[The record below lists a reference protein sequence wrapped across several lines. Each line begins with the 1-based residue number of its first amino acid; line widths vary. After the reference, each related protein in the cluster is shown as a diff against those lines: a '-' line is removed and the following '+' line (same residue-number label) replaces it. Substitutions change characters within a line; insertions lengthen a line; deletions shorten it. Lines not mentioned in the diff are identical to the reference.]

1 MPSRAAKVESL
12 CLLPVHGRG
21 IAYGDFGLEFRLR
34 KDSWDW
40 QSSEG
45 ETAISCLE
53 SYFGVVPDPR
63 APNATHRL
71 GDLIVMMIAASLCG
85 ATSATDFALF
95 AQERKQALSRLIAY
109 DEAPSHDTFSR
120 LLRLL
125 DPDAFGRAFAAFAA
139 AFAQARQELQDVIAL
154 DGKALRRAY
163 ERGLAASPPLT
174 VSAFAAETRLC
185 LAAASPKA
193 GENEVETA
201 LKVIE
206 LIDLAGRL
214 VTADALHCHTR
225 MAEAITRRGGDY
237 LLALKGNR
245 RHWLRRANQQLADA
259 APAAAERTETN
270 HGRSE
275 WRQAEVVAADE
286 PLMPGHQAFIRITSR
301 RDQTKPLTRLFMAST
316 LLSPQQA
323 LDRTRAHWQI
333 ENGLHWMLDVH
344 LNEDLSRA
352 RKDNAPA
359 NTALINRLA
368 RNILQLTDIDKVPIS
383 HRIKKCAWNDDYLI
397 NALTH
402 MR

>member
-1 MPSRAAKVESL
+1 VN
-12 CLLPVHGRG
+12 GRG
-21 IAYGDFGLEFRLR
+21 IAYGDFGIEFGLI
-34 KDSWDW
+34 KDSWRW
-40 QSSEG
+40 QFSEG
-45 ETAISCLE
+45 ATAISCLE
-53 SYFGVVPDPR
+53 SYFGAVPDPR
-63 APNATHRL
+63 ASNATHRL

-85 ATSATDFALF
+85 ATNATEFALF
-95 AQERKQALSRLIAY
+95 AHERKQALSRLIAY
-109 DEAPSHDTFSR
+109 EAAPSHDTFSR
-120 LLRLL
+120 LLRLM
-125 DPDAFGRAFAAFAA
+125 DPEAFGRAFAAFAA
-139 AFAQARQELQDVIAL
+139 GFARARQEVVSL

-163 ERGLAASPPLT
+163 EKGLAASPPLT

-185 LAAASPKA
+185 LAAASPRH

-206 LIDLAGRL
+206 LIDLADRL

-225 MAEAITRRGGDY
+225 MAEAVIEGGGDY

-245 RHWLRRANQQLADA
+245 RHWLSRATQHLADA
-259 APAAAERTETN
+259 TPAIAEQIETS

-275 WRQAEVVAADE
+275 WRQAEVAAPSE
-286 PLMPGHQAFIRITSR
+286 PLMPGHKAFIRITSR
-301 RDQTKPLTRLFMAST
+301 RDNAKPLTRLFMAST

-323 LDRTRAHWQI
+323 IDLTRAHWLI

-359 NTALINRLA
+359 NTALLNRLA
-368 RNILQLTDIDKVPIS
+368 RNILQAADVDKVPIS

-397 NALTH
+397 HALTH